1 MTRVVRVRGTGESMG
16 SRQMLGLID
25 GDDLGYRAE
34 IAPIG
39 TQSYA
44 ASVVS
49 ARRVLREV
57 DGQGEP
63 WVGVGYSLGAAALG
77 DFAALDGPKHCLGVV
92 LLADPLR
99 ASGQCAHAGV
109 PADRYG
115 VAGERPIG
123 GLPVHSFA
131 VPDDPITACPGDNG
145 MRLFAT
151 AVTGMSQPVAPR
163 MVWDAGYTI
172 AWAWR
177 YLRGDSRHIVYGTER
192 MPGDRRTYVEAARDV
207 VRGLAS

>member
-25 GDDLGYRAE
+25 GDD
-34 IAPIG
+34 
-39 TQSYA
+39 
-44 ASVVS
+44 
-49 ARRVLREV
+49 
-57 DGQGEP
+57 
-63 WVGVGYSLGAAALG
+63 
-77 DFAALDGPKHCLGVV
+77 
-92 LLADPLR
+92 
-99 ASGQCAHAGV
+99 
-109 PADRYG
+109 
-115 VAGERPIG
+115 RPIG
-123 GLPVHSFA
+123 GVPVYSFA

-163 MVWDAGYTI
+163 MLWDAGYTI
-172 AWAWR
+172 AWMWK
-177 YLRGDSRHIVYGTER
+177 YLRAGDSRHIVYGTER